1 LGRDIKA
8 GKVRPSLTKIAA
20 VQNFPEPTTIKTVQS
35 FLGLTGYFRK
45 FIKHYALIA
54 SPLSDILKGK
64 REFKFG
70 PQEKASFEE
79 LKRKLSEEPVLKIFD
94 FESATE

>member
-1 LGRDIKA
+1 
-8 GKVRPSLTKIAA
+8 
-20 VQNFPEPTTIKTVQS
+20 
-35 FLGLTGYFRK
+35 
-45 FIKHYALIA
+45 
-54 SPLSDILKGK
+54 LKGK

-70 PQEKASFEE
+70 LQEKASFEE